1 MKKKLFLSFVDQGIV
16 SLSNFLLIIFL
27 ARILDKAEF
36 GFISFLLF
44 IGVLVNNSHIAL
56 ITQPHNV
63 IAAKLG
69 RRYYEKYTSGLFGLN
84 ILFIILLAL
93 VSVIIYFLQYF
104 QLITLYDEVAFI
116 VFSLLYLTIK
126 QMQDFFR
133 RLLFTSGHIDQLLVS
148 DIIAYGGGILFILLA
163 YYFNITLLHE
173 VIILISIPYVLS
185 TMYLL
190 KKNTIKYRLNQKEM
204 VMAYKKSYDFARWAF
219 LSTFTSWI
227 GTRIFPITLGI
238 LVNMETVAVYAVLM
252 NIINTLNPLFY
263 TLTNFLTTVFAK
275 MLQKSNVLKQT
286 LNVFLASLPIV
297 AVAIIILFIYA
308 KDILFFLYGPKY
320 VEYAQLLKYI
330 SFSILLIG
338 IANISQLYLRAL
350 KHVKYIFQAF
360 LFSSFFTLTI
370 GTYLIYSYRI
380 EGAVLAFVLSWVVA
394 DILLGFCV
402 FRAHKA
408 KM

>member
-93 VSVIIYFLQYF
+93 ISVIIYFLQYF
-104 QLITLYDEVAFI
+104 QLITLYDEAAFI

-163 YYFNITLLHE
+163 YYFDITLLYE

-185 TMYLL
+185 TIYLL
-190 KKNTIKYRLNQKEM
+190 KKNTIKYRLDQKEM

-286 LNVFLASLPIV
+286 LNVFLATLPIV
-297 AVAIIILFIYA
+297 AVAIIILFVYA

-338 IANISQLYLRAL
+338 IANILQLYLRAL
-350 KHVKYIFQAF
+350 KHVKYIFHSF

-370 GTYLIYSYRI
+370 GTYLIYTYQI

-394 DILLGFCV
+394 DILLGFYV